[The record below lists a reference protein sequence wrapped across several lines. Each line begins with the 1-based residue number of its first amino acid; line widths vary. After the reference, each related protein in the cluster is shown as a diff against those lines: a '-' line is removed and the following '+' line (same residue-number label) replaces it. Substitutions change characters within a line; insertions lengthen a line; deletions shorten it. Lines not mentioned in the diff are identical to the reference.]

1 MEREEKLTFDAVRI
15 STKAMNDFSRDNFGS
30 ELVLISPPGSS
41 GARVSIFKSSDEK
54 SLYAVK
60 CARSTRISLSDE
72 VERKEIL
79 TQYIPEHLPKI
90 LWVGKVEG
98 FEAIISEC
106 SGLQTLHNLIMG
118 SEMPHDKL
126 LSIWN
131 DVVVSLVTMWG
142 NSKTF
147 PFRKDLCPRVF
158 SERIKRIRKGLCQRS
173 ISGVPLSGIL
183 HKKVRIN
190 GQDYPSIDYSL
201 ENISKIKNPQFGV
214 TCHGDP
220 QPSNIIVGRSDP
232 AWYCVDWEWSGPNQ
246 DWRMM
251 ASHLYGWWF
260 TRCMV
265 LKTEPKIRV
274 SREKVYFEYE
284 SFLPDHLQ
292 DYPRK
297 TLTVLNH
304 IFGENLNGDAKQDIN
319 RYLATLYFGDVRFL
333 GIWNREVFAIPL
345 LSQGI
350 IAANEVGMNLSRD
363 DLSFSI

>member
-1 MEREEKLTFDAVRI
+1 MEREEKLTFDTVRI
-15 STKAMNDFSRDNFGS
+15 STKAMNDFSRDNFS
-30 ELVLISPPGSS
+30 PELVLISPPGSS
-41 GARVSIFKSSDEK
+41 GARVSIFKSSDER

-72 VERKEIL
+72 VKREGIL

-98 FEAIISEC
+98 LETIISEC

-118 SEMPHDKL
+118 SELPHDQL
-126 LSIWN
+126 LSIWG
-131 DVVVSLVTMWG
+131 DVVASLITMWSD
-142 NSKTF
+142 SKTF
-147 PFRKDLCPRVF
+147 PFREDLCPRIF
-158 SERIKRIRKGLCQRS
+158 SERIKRIRNGLNQRS
-173 ISGVPLSGIL
+173 ILDTPLSDIL
-183 HKKVRIN
+183 HKEVNIN
-190 GQDYPSIDYSL
+190 GRDYPSIDDSL
-201 ENISKIKNPQFGV
+201 KNVSNIKNPQFGV

-220 QPSNIIVGRSDP
+220 QPSNIIVGRNFPD
-232 AWYCVDWEWSGPNQ
+232 WYCVDWEWSGPNQ

-265 LKTEPKIRV
+265 LKTEPKIQI
-274 SREKVYFEYE
+274 SKEKVYFEYE
-284 SFLPDHLQ
+284 SFLPDYLQ

-297 TLTVLNH
+297 TLTILNN
-304 IFGENLNGDAKQDIN
+304 IFGENLNSDAKQDIN

-350 IAANEVGMNLSRD
+350 ITANEGGINLSRN
-363 DLSFSI
+363 DLSFFI